1 MSFVLGIDTG
11 GTFTDTVA
19 LRPDTGEVV
28 AWNKAATT
36 HHDLTVGISE
46 SITGLPGIRP
56 NEIELVALSTTLA
69 TNAAIE
75 GIGGRVAAILIGY
88 DKHLLVSRQLD
99 RRIHASAIEYVSGRH
114 DVFGYERTPINTDEL
129 RKAIDRWT
137 DHVDAFA
144 ICSYLAVRNPE
155 HELRAR
161 EIAGEHTSL
170 PIVLGNDVGHSL
182 DSIKR
187 ATTAVLNARLIPV
200 IERLLRAVDQTLSS
214 LQITAPVTILGG
226 DATLTSLNAA
236 KNKPVQT
243 LLSGPAASVSG
254 ARHLSKLEMAVVA
267 DMGGTTTDT
276 TLLAHGQPQLSSTGT
291 VIGDWRTS
299 LRAVSSFSM
308 GLGGNS
314 RITADPLDLNV
325 GPERVESLAVAAA
338 RDPSIADT
346 LNRIESNSTTHR
358 LVPVWEFLA
367 AEGEESVSIMNRHEH
382 AVYNALQD
390 HPLDVS
396 TLTKRVGLPDP
407 RLLNTRTLIARG
419 LVRRIGLTPTD
430 ILHVKGDFQEYDAN
444 AAATACRIAAKESRI
459 TTEEFLSRTHELII
473 QELATG
479 LLRSTLKTVE
489 PKVAFA
495 DDGLGTFLLGRS
507 VSTDHRSPTIDV
519 RLEIIPPIIALGG
532 AAGSWMPEVASRL
545 HTECETPELAQVASA
560 VGAARAQIAQQVE
573 FLLRPLYTRAGVTGY
588 VVHGPTE
595 WKHFKSIEQARAHV
609 DELGPKLAHSQ
620 ALSAGLD
627 HPTITRTE
635 TSWDAENENPEDGSY
650 LMETRF
656 SFVGAGK
663 PAVKDR

>member
-1 MSFVLGIDTG
+1 MSLVLGIDTG

-36 HHDLTVGISE
+36 YHNLAVGISE
-46 SITGLPGIRP
+46 SINGLPGIRP

-88 DKHLLVSRQLD
+88 DKHLLVSRHLD
-99 RRIHASAIEYVSGRH
+99 RRIHASTIEYIPGRH
-114 DVFGYERTPINTDEL
+114 DVFGYERTPMDTDEL
-129 RKAIDRWT
+129 RKAIDRWA

-144 ICSYLAVRNPE
+144 ICSYLGVRNPE
-155 HELRAR
+155 HELRAG
-161 EIAGEHTSL
+161 EIAREQTSL

-182 DSIKR
+182 DSIRR

-200 IERLLRAVDQTLSS
+200 VDRLLTAVDQTVSS
-214 LQITAPVTILGG
+214 LQITAPVAILGG
-226 DATLTSLNAA
+226 DGTLTSLKAA

-254 ARHLSKLEMAVVA
+254 ARHLSELDMAVVA

-276 TLLAHGQPQLSSTGT
+276 TLLAHGLPQLSSSGA
-291 VIGDWRTS
+291 VVGDWRTS
-299 LRAVSSFSM
+299 LRAVSSYSM

-325 GPERVESLAVAAA
+325 GPERVESLAVASAS
-338 RDPSIADT
+338 DPSIADA
-346 LNRIESNSTTHR
+346 LNRIERNSTTHR

-367 AEGEESVSIMNRHEH
+367 AEGGGSISMMNRHEQ
-382 AVYNALQD
+382 AVYSALQD
-390 HPLDVS
+390 QPLDVT
-396 TLTKRVGLPDP
+396 TLAKRVGLPDP
-407 RLLNTRTLIARG
+407 RLLNTRALIARG

-430 ILHVKGDFQEYDAN
+430 ILHVKGDFQDYDAN
-444 AAATACRIAAKESRI
+444 AAALACRIAARESRV
-459 TTEEFLSRTHELII
+459 TTEEFFSRTHELII

-479 LLRSTLKTVE
+479 LLRNTLQTVE

-495 DDGLGTFLLGRS
+495 DDGLGQFLLDKS
-507 VSTDHRSPTIDV
+507 ISTANQSPIIDV
-519 RLEIIPPIIALGG
+519 RIEVVPPVIALGG
-532 AAGSWMPEVASRL
+532 AAGSWIPEVASRL
-545 HTECETPELAQVASA
+545 HTECETPELAHVAGA
-560 VGAARAQIAQQVE
+560 IGAARAQIAQQVE

-609 DELGPKLAHSQ
+609 DERGPKLAHSQ
-620 ALSAGLD
+620 ALSAGVD
-627 HPTITRTE
+627 RPQIRRTE
-635 TSWDAENENPEDGSY
+635 TSWDAENENPDEGAY

-656 SFVGAGK
+656 SFVGTGK
-663 PAVKDR
+663 PAVKER